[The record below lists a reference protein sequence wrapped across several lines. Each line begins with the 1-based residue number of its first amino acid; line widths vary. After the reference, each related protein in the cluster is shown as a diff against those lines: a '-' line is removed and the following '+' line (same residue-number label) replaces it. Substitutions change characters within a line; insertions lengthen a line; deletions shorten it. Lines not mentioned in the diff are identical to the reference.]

1 MRKCRRSIHI
11 RLEIILIFCKKL
23 FTSLTLICISHI
35 SFAQDIGLTKQY
47 SQCME
52 TSNGV
57 TMNMIECINAETK
70 RQDLR
75 INNAYKTVMDQL
87 SPERKKQLQ
96 QAQRAWIN
104 YRDANCQFYFDPDGG
119 SLARV
124 NANVCFM
131 NATATRSHELETM
144 SGESA
149 LPAVTAPSAQS
160 AISAPIQPVPEKTP
174 QSLSK
179 PQINAVRAAQSYLN
193 ISAFSRD
200 GLIEQL
206 SSSAGSGFNRHDATI
221 AVDSMNVDWNREAVK
236 SAKQYLQLMGFSC
249 KGLIQQLSSPA
260 GGKFTEKQAI
270 FGAQQAG
277 AC

>member
-1 MRKCRRSIHI
+1 VTFS
-11 RLEIILIFCKKL
+11 KKVI
-23 FTSLTLICISHI
+23 LTLTLSSIYQLAL
-35 SFAQDIGLTKQY
+35 AQDIGLTTQFT
-47 SQCME
+47 QCME
-52 TSNGV
+52 SSNGV
-57 TMNMIECINAETK
+57 TINMLECINAETK

-75 INNAYKTVMDQL
+75 INKVYKIAMDQL

-124 NANVCFM
+124 SANDCFM
-131 NATATRSHELETM
+131 SATATRAKELEVI
-144 SGESA
+144 SGQSA
-149 LPAVTAPSAQS
+149 SPAAAAPSGQS
-160 AISAPIQPVPEKTP
+160 TTPAPSQPIAKNTP
-174 QSLSK
+174 PSLS
-179 PQINAVRAAQSYLN
+179 PQQLNAVRAAQSYLN

-206 SSSAGSGFNRHDATI
+206 SSPAGSGFNRNDASI

-249 KGLIQQLSSPA
+249 KGLIQQLSAQA
-260 GGKFTEKQAI
+260 GGKFTEQQAT
-270 FGAQQAG
+270 FGARQAG

>member
-1 MRKCRRSIHI
+1 MTFSKKIFIALILSSISQ
-11 RLEIILIFCKKL
+11 LAL
-23 FTSLTLICISHI
+23 
-35 SFAQDIGLTKQY
+35 AQDIGLTKQF

-52 TSNGV
+52 SSNGV
-57 TMNMIECINAETK
+57 TINMIECIDAETK
-70 RQDLR
+70 RQDQR
-75 INNAYKTVMDQL
+75 INKAYKIIMDQL

-124 NANVCFM
+124 IANDCFM
-131 NATATRSHELETM
+131 SATATRSKELEAM
-144 SGESA
+144 SGQSA
-149 LPAVTAPSAQS
+149 PPAAVVPSAQS
-160 AISAPIQPVPEKTP
+160 TTSAPSQPIAKNTP
-174 QSLSK
+174 PSLSQ
-179 PQINAVRAAQSYLN
+179 PQKNAVRAAQSYLN

-206 SSSAGSGFNRHDATI
+206 SSPAGSGFNRNDATI
-221 AVDSMNVDWNREAVK
+221 AVDSMSVDWNREAVK

-249 KGLIQQLSSPA
+249 KGLIQQLSAQA
-260 GGKFTEKQAI
+260 GGKFTEQQAT
-270 FGAQQAG
+270 FGARQAG

>member
-1 MRKCRRSIHI
+1 V
-11 RLEIILIFCKKL
+11 IFSKKI
-23 FTSLTLICISHI
+23 FMSLTLTCISPLAL
-35 SFAQDIGLTKQY
+35 AQDIGLTKQF
-47 SQCME
+47 SRCME

-57 TMNMIECINAETK
+57 TINMIECIDAETK

-75 INNAYKTVMDQL
+75 INKAYKTLMDQL

-96 QAQRAWIN
+96 QAQRAWIT

-124 NANVCFM
+124 SANNCFM
-131 NATATRSHELETM
+131 SATATRSKELEGMT
-144 SGESA
+144 GEQVSPPSA
-149 LPAVTAPSAQS
+149 APSAQS
-160 AISAPIQPVPEKTP
+160 APPAPSKPATNNSPP
-174 QSLSK
+174 SLSK

-206 SSSAGSGFNRHDATI
+206 SSPAGSGFNRHDATL
-221 AVDSMNVDWNREAVK
+221 AVDSMNVDWNIEAVK

-249 KGLIQQLSSPA
+249 RGLIQQLSSPA
-260 GGKFTEKQAI
+260 GGKYTEKQAA
-270 FGAQQAG
+270 FGAQQTG

>member
-1 MRKCRRSIHI
+1 MNLRKK
-11 RLEIILIFCKKL
+11 IFL
-23 FTSLTLICISHI
+23 SLTLSSISLLAL
-35 SFAQDIGLTKQY
+35 AQDIGLTTQFTK
-47 SQCME
+47 CME
-52 TSNGV
+52 SSNGV
-57 TMNMIECINAETK
+57 TINMLECIDAETK

-75 INNAYKTVMDQL
+75 INKAYKTVMDQL

-96 QAQRAWIN
+96 QAQRAWIT

-124 NANVCFM
+124 GANDCFM
-131 NATATRSHELETM
+131 SATATRSKELEAM
-144 SGESA
+144 SGQSA
-149 LPAVTAPSAQS
+149 PPAAAAAPSAQS
-160 AISAPIQPVPEKTP
+160 TTPAPSQPIAKNTP

-179 PQINAVRAAQSYLN
+179 PQLNAVRAAQSYLN
-193 ISAFSRD
+193 VSAFSRD

-206 SSSAGSGFNRHDATI
+206 SSPAGSGFNRNDATL

-249 KGLIQQLSSPA
+249 KGLIQQLSAQA
-260 GGKFTEKQAI
+260 GGKFTEQQAT
-270 FGAQQAG
+270 FGARQAG